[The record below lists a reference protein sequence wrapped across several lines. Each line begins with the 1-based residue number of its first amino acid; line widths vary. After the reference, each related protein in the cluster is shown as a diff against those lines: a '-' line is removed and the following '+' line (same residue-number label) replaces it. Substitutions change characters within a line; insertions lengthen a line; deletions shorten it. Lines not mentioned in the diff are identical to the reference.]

1 MGLVLG
7 KKREEK
13 EIKELVPRKI
23 ETLVRALQDKNTAIR
38 RIAARTLQ
46 QKANLESLT
55 GEAVKAL
62 EAALSDA
69 DKKVRMHSAGAL
81 TYHYLDNENWEKI
94 GGLIKNK
101 DIEGVVNSILRDANV
116 SKEKIAQV
124 FKKK

>member
-38 RIAARTLQ
+38 RVAARTLQ

-62 EAALSDA
+62 EAALNDA

-81 TYHYLDNENWEKI
+81 TPEKLTVAEI
-94 GGLIKNK
+94 KQLITGAGRIPVQRDTLYNIVEGG
-101 DIEGVVNSILRDANV
+101 
-116 SKEKIAQV
+116 
-124 FKKK
+124 

>member
-7 KKREEK
+7 KKREV
-13 EIKELVPRKI
+13 KELVPRKI
-23 ETLVRALQDKNTAIR
+23 ETLVRALKEKNTAIR
-38 RIAARTLQ
+38 RVAARTLQ

-55 GEAVKAL
+55 TEAVKAL
-62 EAALSDA
+62 EAALNDA
-69 DKKVRMHSAGAL
+69 DKKVRMYSAGAL

-101 DIEGVVNSILRDANV
+101 DLEGVVNSILKDANI